1 VTAEWELKIRWEWEP
16 AESIRTPEHRATWA
30 RIEIKV
36 GSDFVTLVEDR
47 GSGSS
52 RRSIYCPLYPLAEWV
67 AYNWWFLQ
75 ADTRPSS
82 FLAQDGV
89 LAALASRPLPAPLR
103 EHHSIRASGDGFAW
117 PDLLIVPDDGETRL
131 AWGDDSAHSSRW
143 PIRFLTRGDHRV
155 RSEQVQR
162 ELEVLVTETL
172 TRLAEQGITGTVL
185 EKEWAAI
192 QQTDPDEAE
201 YCRAAARL
209 GLDPYSDAEPYEQ
222 DIIQAAQT
230 LGGQVLTDFLNAV
243 SPDHIGRALAWISSL
258 RPAIEGRQAKSG
270 STDLAEVPSL
280 DAEVIQ
286 ELRAAARRPT
296 ASASTFPW
304 VVGYEQARVIRGE
317 IAPDNKRRLDV
328 NRYVRAIT
336 RKSPDVSLQALG
348 AGANTNHPRPIV
360 VMGQNRP
367 ATSTRFT
374 LSRALWHYIWDDAP
388 LFMVTAAH
396 TYRQRVERAFA
407 AELLAPAEGIAQ
419 FLESPPEAA
428 SQEELEQIA
437 QRYGVSS
444 MVIEHQLRNHL
455 IAPAA

>member
-1 VTAEWELKIRWEWEP
+1 VTAEQELKITWEWEP
-16 AESIRTPEHRATWA
+16 AESVRTAEHRATWA

-36 GSDFVTLVEDR
+36 GSELVTLVEDR

-75 ADTRPSS
+75 ADTRPST

-89 LAALASRPLPAPLR
+89 LAAPVWRSLPAALR

-117 PDLLIVPDDGETRL
+117 PDLLIVPDDSETRL
-131 AWGDDSAHSSRW
+131 VWGDDGVHSSRW

-162 ELEVLVTETL
+162 ELEIVVTGTL
-172 TRLAEQGITGTVL
+172 TRLAEQGVAGTVL
-185 EKEWAAI
+185 EKEWSAI

-209 GLDPYSDAEPYEQ
+209 GLDPYSDAEPYER
-222 DIIQAAQT
+222 DVLRAAQT
-230 LGGQVLTDFLNAV
+230 LTGQVLTDFLNAV
-243 SPDHIGRALAWISSL
+243 SPEHIGRALAWISSV
-258 RPAIEGRQAKSG
+258 RPAIDGLPPLSGDLEGMP
-270 STDLAEVPSL
+270 STDA
-280 DAEVIQ
+280 DVIQ
-286 ELRAAARRPT
+286 ELRTAARRHA

-304 VVGYEQARVIRGE
+304 AVGYEQARAIRE
-317 IAPDNKRRLDV
+317 QIAPDSKTRLSVDRYIASTVRKAPDV
-328 NRYVRAIT
+328 N
-336 RKSPDVSLQALG
+336 LQALG
-348 AGANTNHPRPIV
+348 SGASHSHPLV
-360 VMGQNRP
+360 VIGQNRP
-367 ATSTRFT
+367 AASKRFT
-374 LSRALWHYIWDDAP
+374 LSRALWHYLWDDSP

-407 AELLAPAEGIAQ
+407 AELLAPAEGISQ
-419 FLESPPEAA
+419 LLESPPEAA
-428 SQEELEQIA
+428 SEEELEQIA

>member
-1 VTAEWELKIRWEWEP
+1 MTAEQELKITWEWEP
-16 AESIRTPEHRATWA
+16 AESVRTPEHRATWA
-30 RIEIKV
+30 RIEIRV
-36 GSDFVTLVEDR
+36 GSDLVTLVEDR

-52 RRSIYCPLYPLAEWV
+52 RRSIYCPLYPLAEWI

-75 ADTRPSS
+75 AGTRPSN

-89 LAALASRPLPAPLR
+89 LAASAWRPLPATLR

-117 PDLLIVPDDGETRL
+117 PDLLIVPDDSETRL
-131 AWGDDSAHSSRW
+131 VWGDDSVRSSRW

-155 RSEQVQR
+155 RSVQVQR
-162 ELEVLVTETL
+162 ELELVVTGTL
-172 TRLAEQGITGTVL
+172 TRLAEQGVAGTVL

-209 GLDPYSDAEPYEQ
+209 GLDAYSDAAPYETG
-222 DIIQAAQT
+222 ILQAAET
-230 LGGQVLTDFLNAV
+230 LSGQLLTDFLNAV
-243 SPDHIGRALAWISSL
+243 SPEHIEGALAWISSV
-258 RPAIEGRQAKSG
+258 RPAIDVWQPLSRGLEGTLS
-270 STDLAEVPSL
+270 P
-280 DAEVIQ
+280 DADTIQ
-286 ELRAAARRPT
+286 ELRAAARRHS
-296 ASASTFPW
+296 ASVSTFPW
-304 VVGYEQARVIRGE
+304 IVGYEQARAVRGQ
-317 IAPDNKRRLDV
+317 IAADSKTRLAID
-328 NRYVRAIT
+328 RYIATIVRKA
-336 RKSPDVSLQALG
+336 PDVSLQALG
-348 AGANTNHPRPIV
+348 AGASHSPPLV
-360 VMGQNRP
+360 VIGQNRP
-367 ATSTRFT
+367 ATSKRFT
-374 LSRALWHYIWDDAP
+374 LSRALWHYLWDDSP

-419 FLESPPEAA
+419 LLESPPEAA

-455 IAPAA
+455 LAPAA

>member
-1 VTAEWELKIRWEWEP
+1 VTAEQELQIRWEWEP
-16 AESIRTPEHRATWA
+16 ADSVRTPEHRATWA

-75 ADTRPSS
+75 ASTRPSN
-82 FLAQDGV
+82 FLAQEGV
-89 LAALASRPLPAPLR
+89 LATRASRPLPATLR

-117 PDLLIVPDDGETRL
+117 PDLLIIPDDSETRL
-131 AWGDDSAHSSRW
+131 VWGNERVHSSHL
-143 PIRFLTRGDHRV
+143 PIRFLTRGDQRV
-155 RSEQVQR
+155 RSEQVQQ
-162 ELEVLVTETL
+162 ELEILVTETL
-172 TRLAEQGITGTVL
+172 TRLAEHGVTGTVL

-192 QQTDPDEAE
+192 QNTDPDEAE

-222 DIIQAAQT
+222 DIIQAAQALT
-230 LGGQVLTDFLNAV
+230 GQILTDFLNAV
-243 SPDHIGRALAWISSL
+243 SPNHIVRALAWITSL
-258 RPAIEGRQAKSG
+258 QHAIEDRLAVPG
-270 STDLAEVPSL
+270 SHDQIGAYSP
-280 DAEVIQ
+280 DRGIIQ
-286 ELRAAARRPT
+286 ELRVVASRHAAST
-296 ASASTFPW
+296 STFPW
-304 VVGYEQARVIRGE
+304 VVGYEQARLIRRHL
-317 IAPDNKRRLDV
+317 ALDSKKRLDV
-328 NRYVRAIT
+328 SGYVTSIT
-336 RKSPDVSLQALG
+336 RKAPDINLQALG
-348 AGANTNHPRPIV
+348 AGTRRPRPLV
-360 VMGQNRP
+360 VVGQNRP
-367 ATSTRFT
+367 AASTRFT

-407 AELLAPAEGIAQ
+407 AELLAPAEGIVQ
-419 FLESPPEAA
+419 LLESPPETA
-428 SQEELEQIA
+428 SEEELDPIA
-437 QRYGVSS
+437 QHYGVSP

>member
-1 VTAEWELKIRWEWEP
+1 VTAEQELKIRWEWEP

-36 GSDFVTLVEDR
+36 GSDLVTLVEDR

-52 RRSIYCPLYPLAEWV
+52 RRSIYCPLYPLAEWI

-89 LAALASRPLPAPLR
+89 PMALASRPLPATLR

-117 PDLLIVPDDGETRL
+117 PDLLIVPDDSETRL
-131 AWGDDSAHSSRW
+131 VWGDDGVHSSRW
-143 PIRFLTRGDHRV
+143 PIRFLTRGDRRL

-162 ELEVLVTETL
+162 ELEIVVTQTL
-172 TRLAEQGITGTVL
+172 TRLAEHGIAGTVL

-192 QQTDPDEAE
+192 QQTDHDEAE

-222 DIIQAAQT
+222 DIVQAAQT
-230 LGGQVLTDFLNAV
+230 LSGQVLTDFLNAV
-243 SPDHIGRALAWISSL
+243 SPDHIGRALTWIASL
-258 RPAIEGRQAKSG
+258 RAAIEGQRTISDSG
-270 STDLAEVPSL
+270 DLAKMPSPE
-280 DAEVIQ
+280 AEGIQ
-286 ELRAAARRPT
+286 ELRAAARHHT
-296 ASASTFPW
+296 ASVSTLPW
-304 VVGYEQARVIRGE
+304 GVGYEQARVIRGQ
-317 IAPDNKRRLDV
+317 IAPDTRMRFAADH
-328 NRYVRAIT
+328 YVTRIT
-336 RKSPDVSLQALG
+336 RKAPDVSLQALG
-348 AGANTNHPRPIV
+348 AGANHLNPLVII
-360 VMGQNRP
+360 GQSRP

-374 LSRALWHYIWDDAP
+374 LSRALWHYIWDDSP

-396 TYRQRVERAFA
+396 TQRQRVERAFA

-419 FLESPPEAA
+419 LLESPPEAA

-437 QRYGVSS
+437 QHYGVSS